1 MVSVLLERRNLLF
14 MHVPRTGGGSISRA
28 FGGEQDARAIPVRA
42 MAFAEPCIVQL
53 TKQLP
58 KPIKSYRTVAF
69 VRNPWDWTVSE
80 YCHVT
85 KNLPAYKR
93 PPSFRQFVTG
103 SWRGADIR
111 QYSAKFA
118 SPEVYVAYHTQI
130 TPWEH
135 IYPMEPHIEPDTVCR
150 FESLARDAYEKLG
163 LQTNL
168 PHANRSSRSHY
179 SDYYDA
185 ETKAQVA
192 KRHAP
197 LIERFGYSFE
207 QI

>member
-28 FGGEQDARAIPVRA
+28 LGAERDARAFPVRA

-58 KPIKSYRTVAF
+58 KPVGSYRTVAF
-69 VRNPWDWTVSE
+69 VRNPWDWTVSG
-80 YCHVT
+80 YRHVT
-85 KNLPAYKR
+85 KNLPAYKH

-103 SWRGADIR
+103 LWGGANIL
-111 QYSAKFA
+111 QYPAKFTT
-118 SPEVYVAYHTQI
+118 PEVYVAYHTQI

-135 IYPMEPHIEPDTVCR
+135 IFAAEPHVEPDTICR
-150 FESLARDAYEKLG
+150 FESIAMDAREKLG
-163 LQTNL
+163 LQINL
-168 PHANRSSRSHY
+168 PHIHRTSRSRY
-179 SDYYDA
+179 SDYYDT
-185 ETKAQVA
+185 ETRAQVA

-207 QI
+207 QA